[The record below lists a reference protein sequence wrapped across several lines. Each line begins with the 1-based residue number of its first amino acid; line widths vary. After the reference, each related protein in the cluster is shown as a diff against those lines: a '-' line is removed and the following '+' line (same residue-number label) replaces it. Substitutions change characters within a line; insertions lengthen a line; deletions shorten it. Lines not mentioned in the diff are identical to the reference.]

1 MSVALEVRKLRHKKV
16 PWLVVGL
23 AAFEGLWMIFTMI
36 GGSKLTYALAESV
49 DMFVMLMGLV
59 AGLVAVQI
67 VGVDREG
74 RMGQWLS
81 ARGHSPLQRFLHK
94 IVLADVMVVVY
105 HLALLGLVFAV
116 AGPLGMESSPVVGR
130 LVGPIALA
138 TVCGCLAVTPV
149 QLALAQNLE
158 RPSTSVVIGII
169 AGMVSMA
176 LPFMNAKGVGWLLP
190 WGLLTAANPVMPLT
204 MDNRA
209 QPEIQLMPHAGAVL
223 AAAAVMAIVWALLA
237 IGAVSRKEKQR

>member
-16 PWLVVGL
+16 PGLVVGL
-23 AAFEGLWMIFTMI
+23 AAFEGVWMIFTMV
-36 GGSKLTYALAESV
+36 GGSKLPYALAESV

-59 AGLVAVQI
+59 AGLIAVQI
-67 VGVDREG
+67 VGVDREC

-81 ARGHSPLQRFLHK
+81 ARGRSPLRRFLHK
-94 IVLADVMVVVY
+94 IVLADVVVVVY
-105 HLALLGLVFAV
+105 HLALIGLVFAV
-116 AGPLGMESSPVVGR
+116 AGPLGMESSPVVVS

-138 TVCGCLAVTPV
+138 TVCGCLAVMPV
-149 QLALAQNLE
+149 QLALAENLE

-176 LPFMNAKGVGWLLP
+176 LPFMNAKWVGWLFP

-204 MDNRA
+204 VENRA
-209 QPEIQLMPHAGAVL
+209 QPEIQLMAHTGAVL
-223 AAAAVMAIVWALLA
+223 VAAAVMAIMWAVLA
-237 IGAVSRKEKQR
+237 IGSVVRKENQR